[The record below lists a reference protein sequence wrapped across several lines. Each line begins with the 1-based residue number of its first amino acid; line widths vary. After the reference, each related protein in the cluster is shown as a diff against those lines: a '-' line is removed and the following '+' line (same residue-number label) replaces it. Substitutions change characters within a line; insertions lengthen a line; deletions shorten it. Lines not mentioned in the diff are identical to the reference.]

1 MNNEKKC
8 IGECLSEA
16 AKGAQALI
24 AGMVHIFKHLFI
36 KMDTIQYPEERREM
50 PPSTR
55 GRHYLRRYDDGLER
69 CVGCSLCAANCP
81 VSCIHVEAG
90 ENNPESPVSRGERH
104 AKEYR
109 INILRC
115 IYCGYCEEACP
126 TGAIVL
132 RDHTELASYKR
143 DDYLYNKEMLLKY
156 PKYQPERKNFWK
168 RWLSV

>member
-1 MNNEKKC
+1 MTEKKK
-8 IGECLSEA
+8 ECGCCLTKVKE
-16 AKGAQALI
+16 GASALLT
-24 AGMVHIFKHLFI
+24 GLGVIFAHLFV
-36 KMDTIQYPEERREM
+36 KNDTIEYPEERRPL

-55 GRHYLRRYDDGLER
+55 GRHLLRRYDDGLER

-81 VSCIHVEAG
+81 VGCIHVEAG
-90 ENNPESPVSRGERH
+90 ENDPKAPVSKGERH

-132 RDHTELASYKR
+132 REHLELAGYDRK
-143 DDYLYNKEMLLKY
+143 DYLYNKEMLLNY
-156 PKYQPERKNFWK
+156 PHYKPERKGFWK
-168 RWLSV
+168 RLLSL